1 MDEMTAFDQQIARE
15 VAREAGPS
23 EPVDGAAIFT
33 AITATQSQKWRFQSM
48 FSATKFV
55 VAGAVVALFGG
66 FLLTG
71 VLTQPSDDRPPV
83 VGASASVATQAE
95 PTDAA
100 TSEPDTTT
108 DVDADRTT
116 TPDLL
121 PGVDLVTEE
130 VEPGVYRVL
139 NDGVRDLA
147 DGWPDELQIS
157 KRNVVAGRDGSV
169 WLFRPDPET
178 DHESSVFFK
187 LGAPQERADWTIWVY
202 DDGVVGPDGV
212 MWYATT
218 DRQQRV
224 PEPRLRSFDGADWSD
239 YPAAEDGGVVTGVE
253 VTSDGAVWTTT
264 QTGDR
269 RRMSAARWDRGEW
282 QRLGG
287 RVPANAQ
294 RRAGSWGHHVSMTDD
309 GDVWLLPSGPSG
321 NDAGI
326 FRNAGSGWKPI
337 APPSGWTPSVGHVGR
352 DGTLWATL
360 RKSKKRKDTLHVIT
374 RLGRFDG
381 EEWQVFGKGERF
393 PDMAGIH
400 QGLPSRFE
408 VAGDGRVWLLDTASE
423 DEGVWCGGVVNFDG
437 TSWVRLLD
445 RLCAYDADLAPDGN
459 LWLEAG
465 EFEGPIH
472 LYLITPE
479 AVAE

>member
-15 VAREAGPS
+15 VVREAGPS

-33 AITATQSQKWRFQSM
+33 AMTTTQSPKWRFQSM

-66 FLLTG
+66 FLLSG
-71 VLTQPSDDRPPV
+71 VLTQQPSDEPLPPAA
-83 VGASASVATQAE
+83 ASASASPEVGV
-95 PTDAA
+95 
-100 TSEPDTTT
+100 SEQS
-108 DVDADRTT
+108 ARS
-116 TPDLL
+116 DLL
-121 PGVDLVTEE
+121 PGVDLVTEQ

-139 NDGVRDLA
+139 SDGVRDLA

-169 WLFRPDPET
+169 WLFRPDPED
-178 DHESSVFFK
+178 DHESSVFFR
-187 LGAPQERADWTIWVY
+187 LGAPEERADWTIWVY
-202 DDGVVGPDGV
+202 DDAVVGPDGV
-212 MWYATT
+212 MWVATT

-224 PEPRLRSFDGADWSD
+224 PEPRLRSFDGAAWSE
-239 YPAAEDGGVVTGVE
+239 YPPAEDGGVVTGVE

-287 RVPANAQ
+287 LVPANGQ
-294 RRAGSWGHHVSMTDD
+294 RRAGPRQHHVSITAD
-309 GDVWLLPSGPSG
+309 GDVWLLPSEPSG
-321 NDAGI
+321 KDAGI
-326 FRNAGSGWKPI
+326 YRNSGSGWKLI
-337 APPSGWTPSVGHVGR
+337 APPSGWTAKMSHVGR

-360 RKSKKRKDTLHVIT
+360 LKNQKRNNTVRTTT

-393 PDMAGIH
+393 PDEAGINR
-400 QGLPSRFE
+400 GLPSRFE
-408 VAGDGRVWLLDTASE
+408 VADDGRVWLLDTASE

-465 EFEGPIH
+465 EFGGPIH
-472 LYLITPE
+472 TYVITPE